1 MCSAS
6 HSRDLSSN
14 PELRDEVVKQVLIKE
29 EMLKREEERLRGRE
43 KDHERNVELKQK
55 QFQVKENALKEM
67 VWSFLLLTV
76 SRSSASKTP
85 PVNE

>member
-14 PELRDEVVKQVLIKE
+14 PELRDEVVKQVLMKE
-29 EMLKREEERLRGRE
+29 EMLKKEEERLRGRE

-55 QFQVKENALKEM
+55 QFQVKENELKEM
-67 VWSFLLLTV
+67 VWSLTPLTM
-76 SRSSASKTP
+76 SRNSASKKP